1 MLRGGTNFMKL
12 KLLFW
17 SALVFLALG
26 INARD
31 SALFYFFSIHLF
43 MLFIGVFLHKLTK
56 KLQPSETVE
65 PLPDAAKSGKN

>member
-1 MLRGGTNFMKL
+1 MLKGGTNLMKS

-17 SALVFLALG
+17 TAILFLVLG

-43 MLFIGVFLHKLTK
+43 MLFIGVILHKLTL
-56 KLQPSETVE
+56 KLQPDKTVE
-65 PLPDAAKSGKN
+65 PLSEASE

>member
-1 MLRGGTNFMKL
+1 MKT

-17 SALVFLALG
+17 SAVFFLALG
-26 INARD
+26 INARE

-56 KLQPSETVE
+56 KLQPDETVE
-65 PLPDAAKSGKN
+65 PLPDAAKPGES